1 MEEKQRKE
9 LFNERKLQ
17 NEIKSEIF
25 NELFHTLFKFKLH
38 FFFKLKFETQMA
50 WVIDGSRC
58 LIVKT
63 MCDPSMT
70 HAVR

>member
-25 NELFHTLFKFKLH
+25 NELFHTLFKFKLI
-38 FFFKLKFETQMA
+38 FLN
-50 WVIDGSRC
+50 
-58 LIVKT
+58 
-63 MCDPSMT
+63 
-70 HAVR
+70 

>member
-17 NEIKSEIF
+17 NEIKSETF
-25 NELFHTLFKFKLH
+25 NALFHTLFKFKLH
-38 FFFKLKFETQMA
+38 FFELKFETQMT
-50 WVIDGSRC
+50 WIIEGC
-58 LIVKT
+58 LMVKT
-63 MCDPSMT
+63 RCDPSMT